1 MCIYVYVCQSRF
13 KFHFEMTESIK
24 PPTEKGNPSDT
35 DDKGGRF
42 SSVHEFSRWNIDI
55 DETDIF

>member
-1 MCIYVYVCQSRF
+1 
-13 KFHFEMTESIK
+13 MTESIK

-35 DDKGGRF
+35 DDKGGWF